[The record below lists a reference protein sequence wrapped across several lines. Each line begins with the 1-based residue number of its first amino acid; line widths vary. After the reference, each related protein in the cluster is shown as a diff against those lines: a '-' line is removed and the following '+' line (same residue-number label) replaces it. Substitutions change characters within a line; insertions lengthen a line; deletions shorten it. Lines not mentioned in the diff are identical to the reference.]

1 MTAAHTPLHIWLDTD
16 PGFDDYMAW
25 ALLEADPRCAVHGV
39 SVVAGNAPLE
49 RTLSNAL
56 RIKAL
61 HGISTPVY
69 AGCDRPLAQAQV
81 TAQDVLGE
89 DAMRS
94 VGRTLPRAEAPAS
107 PGHAVDALIAHVRAH
122 PGQVVL
128 LAVGPLTNVATAFA
142 RAPEL
147 PGLLKQLVIMG
158 GSTDRGNTSAV
169 AEFNIAA
176 DPEAAQQVF
185 DAGIE
190 VPMFGLNACRQVEV
204 GPEHV
209 AMLRADGSER
219 ALLFADLL
227 QAYTELIAG
236 RYRMAVY
243 DPTPVAWL
251 AHPEWFTLEPARVDI
266 ELVGRHTRGMTVCEF
281 RVPRRA
287 LPNARV
293 AMQADGAAVMDWMM
307 QTLRGYMARDG
318 GCA

>member
-1 MTAAHTPLHIWLDTD
+1 MNAPLHIWLDAD

-25 ALLEADPRCAVHGV
+25 ALLEADPRFVVDGV

-61 HGISTPVY
+61 HGLTTPVY

-89 DAMRS
+89 NAMKS
-94 VGRTLPRAEAPAS
+94 VGRTLPTAQAALS
-107 PGHAVDALIAHVRAH
+107 PGHAVDALIAHVRANPH
-122 PGQVVL
+122 QVVL
-128 LAVGPLTNVATAFA
+128 LAIGPLTNVATAFR
-142 RAPEL
+142 RAPDL
-147 PGLLKQLVIMG
+147 PALLKRLVIMG
-158 GSTDRGNTSAV
+158 GSTDRGNTTAV

-176 DPEAAQQVF
+176 DPEAAQCVF

-190 VPMFGLNACRQVEV
+190 VLMFGLNACRQVEV

-209 AMLRADGSER
+209 ALLRQDGGEK

-227 QAYTELIAG
+227 QAYTELIPG
-236 RYRMAVY
+236 RHRMAVY

-251 AHPEWFTLEPARVDI
+251 ANPAWFSLEPARVDI
-266 ELVGRHTRGMTVCEF
+266 ELTGRLTRGMTVCEF

-287 LPNARV
+287 QANALV
-293 AMQADGAAVMDWMM
+293 AMQAEGAAVMDWAMT
-307 QTLRGYMARDG
+307 TLRGFLA
-318 GCA
+318 

>member
-1 MTAAHTPLHIWLDTD
+1 MNDASTPPLRIWLDTD

-25 ALLEADPRCAVHGV
+25 ALLQACPQFKLEGV
-39 SVVAGNAPLE
+39 GVVAGNAPLQ

-61 HGISTPVY
+61 HGFTVPVH
-69 AGCDRPLAQAQV
+69 AGCDRPLAQGQV
-81 TAQDVLGE
+81 TAQDVLGD

-94 VGRTLPRAEAPAS
+94 VGRRLPPTQATVS
-107 PGHAVDALIAHVRAH
+107 PGHAVDALIAHVRAN
-122 PGQVVL
+122 PGEIVL

-142 RAPEL
+142 RAPDL
-147 PGLLKQLVIMG
+147 PALLKRLVIMG

-190 VPMFGLNACRQVEV
+190 VLMFGLNGCRPVEV
-204 GPEHV
+204 GAEHV
-209 AMLRADGSER
+209 AALRSLGNEK

-227 QAYTELIAG
+227 QAYTQLLAG
-236 RYRMAVY
+236 RTRMAVY

-287 LPNARV
+287 TPNALV
-293 AMQADGAAVMDWMM
+293 AVQADGSAVMAWILER
-307 QTLRGYMARDG
+307 LRSFLA
-318 GCA
+318 

>member
-1 MTAAHTPLHIWLDTD
+1 MNEPLHVWLDAD

-25 ALLEADPRCAVHGV
+25 ALLEADPRFVVDGV
-39 SVVAGNAPLE
+39 GVVAGNAPLE

-61 HGISTPVY
+61 HGLATPVY

-89 DAMRS
+89 NAMKS
-94 VGRTLPRAEAPAS
+94 VGRTLPAAQAALS

-122 PGQVVL
+122 PQQVVL
-128 LAVGPLTNVATAFA
+128 LAIGPLTNVATAFM

-147 PGLLKQLVIMG
+147 PGLLKCLVLMG
-158 GSTDRGNTSAV
+158 GSTDRGNATAV

-176 DPEAAQQVF
+176 DPEAAQCVF

-190 VPMFGLNACRQVEV
+190 VLMFGLNACRQVEV

-209 AMLRADGSER
+209 ALLRHDGGEQ

-227 QAYTELIAG
+227 QAYTELIPG
-236 RYRMAVY
+236 RQRMAVF

-251 AHPEWFTLEPARVDI
+251 ANPAWFGLEPARVDV
-266 ELVGRHTRGMTVCEF
+266 ELAGRLTRGMTVCEF

-287 LPNARV
+287 QANALV
-293 AMQADGAAVMDWMM
+293 AMQADGDAVMDWAMR
-307 QTLRGYMARDG
+307 TLRGFLARRV
-318 GCA
+318 